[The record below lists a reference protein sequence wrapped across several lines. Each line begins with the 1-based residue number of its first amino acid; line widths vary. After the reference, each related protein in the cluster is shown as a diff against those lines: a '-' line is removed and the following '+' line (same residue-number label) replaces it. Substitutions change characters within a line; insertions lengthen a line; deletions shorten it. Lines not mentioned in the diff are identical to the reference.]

1 MGSDLLL
8 AIVKKI
14 VRKRKKKNDLKII
27 ICSATINATLF
38 LNYFIGNNNKRKKYD
53 DDDDDDMKGVII
65 SIDGRQYPVDIYY
78 LKEPCCD
85 YVISTVNTAIDIIYN
100 NNKIEDNNGGILCFL
115 PTSEDI
121 DKAIQLTEDI
131 LQDKEQQK
139 QKQKDRNIILL
150 P

>member
-14 VRKRKKKNDLKII
+14 VRRKRKKNDLKII

-100 NNKIEDNNGGILCFL
+100 NSNNNKIEDNDGDILCFL

-121 DKAIQLTEDI
+121 DK
-131 LQDKEQQK
+131 
-139 QKQKDRNIILL
+139 
-150 P
+150 